1 MFWISPPA
9 QRVPPRSVPRC
20 RQPLARGSET
30 PTPQLSRALV
40 PATGKAQGSVRATV
54 PYFRGVRPPAEPK
67 RKPSG
72 SYKAV
77 PWPEEG
83 RHLGWRSTARASLG
97 TESTGWRTKDW
108 GRGALP
114 SWSSVPR
121 RETFQLSSP
130 THLSKAI
137 RHDLFMFPLLTAS
150 RYSESNFTGS
160 KLSHQLSKQK
170 TLPDC
175 CPTSTPAY
183 KSFLNKTAQ
192 NKQKCNSNVYT
203 TLWGDD
209 LSKALELSPG
219 DLRLF

>member
-1 MFWISPPA
+1 MMRSDSKLETTSPEQSCGTHRA
-9 QRVPPRSVPRC
+9 ANRGATLTYGAWEA
-20 RQPLARGSET
+20 PLQQARPVWRKTGRRLALSGQGWPLPSET
-30 PTPQLSRALV
+30 
-40 PATGKAQGSVRATV
+40 
-54 PYFRGVRPPAEPK
+54 
-67 RKPSG
+67 
-72 SYKAV
+72 
-77 PWPEEG
+77 
-83 RHLGWRSTARASLG
+83 
-97 TESTGWRTKDW
+97 
-108 GRGALP
+108 
-114 SWSSVPR
+114 
-121 RETFQLSSP
+121 REAICLLYQLSSP

-203 TLWGDD
+203 TLWGDY

-219 DLRLF
+219 DLCLF

>member
-1 MFWISPPA
+1 MILNWRRPPPSSPA
-9 QRVPPRSVPRC
+9 VPTGLQTGVPLWPTVPGRLHFSRLGQWGG
-20 RQPLARGSET
+20 RQDAGWPLPSET
-30 PTPQLSRALV
+30 
-40 PATGKAQGSVRATV
+40 
-54 PYFRGVRPPAEPK
+54 
-67 RKPSG
+67 
-72 SYKAV
+72 
-77 PWPEEG
+77 
-83 RHLGWRSTARASLG
+83 
-97 TESTGWRTKDW
+97 
-108 GRGALP
+108 
-114 SWSSVPR
+114 
-121 RETFQLSSP
+121 REAICLLYQLSSP

-203 TLWGDD
+203 TLWGDY

-219 DLRLF
+219 DLCLF